1 MKINEVTQAKVTR
14 ASGNEVEID
23 HGDGTR
29 TTVDTRKNPNA
40 ISRDEQGNIKV
51 NTNRNSAMNGN
62 NRRNQRPRPGERVEI
77 EDE

>member
-40 ISRDEQGNIKV
+40 ITRDEQGKVKV
-51 NTNRNSAMNGN
+51 NTNRNSAQRN
-62 NRRNQRPRPGERVEI
+62 NRSQQPPRPGEQVEI